1 MPRGPLGGPR
11 PLLSVECFLSVYEY
25 TALPTETLSG
35 GTSADRSNEFRQAA
49 AEHLPV
55 DRFATEAH
63 PMQPDLFGDVL
74 VAELDTDRLQ
84 LNRYLAFIK
93 EYASR
98 VGTDDLRELN
108 TGIDARTQI
117 DIQFP
122 RPLVDADVEA
132 MLKLGIV
139 HAETDM
145 ESVAAELVSEFA
157 WITGYQVPTQG
168 IAIVQHV
175 GGPNDL
181 VQTQTLELIEE
192 MNRFG
197 IGGENIT
204 VSCGVVER

>member
-1 MPRGPLGGPR
+1 
-11 PLLSVECFLSVYEY
+11 
-25 TALPTETLSG
+25 
-35 GTSADRSNEFRQAA
+35 
-49 AEHLPV
+49 
-55 DRFATEAH
+55 
-63 PMQPDLFGDVL
+63 MQPDLFGDVL